1 MKALEILK
9 RIYINNPDTR
19 FQRNN
24 IDINFTI
31 HDFSNVNEAIKELEE
46 KLNVANKVICMQCE
60 NQAEMGNT
68 IDNYEKQIKNLTNTL
83 IAETEH
89 KNRVKRRLA
98 LSSQLRNDIYI
109 SHMKDLDIKNKKIF
123 NYRIVCLSLL
133 FVINALIAGYFL

>member
-1 MKALEILK
+1 MKNTFKKLRQEK
-9 RIYINNPDTR
+9 RLI
-19 FQRNN
+19 Q
-24 IDINFTI
+24 
-31 HDFSNVNEAIKELEE
+31 E

-83 IAETEH
+83 IAKTKQ

-98 LSSQLRNDIYI
+98 SSSQLRNDIYI
-109 SHMKDLDIKNKKIF
+109 SYMKDLDIKNKKIF

-133 FVINALIAGYFL
+133 FVINALIAGYFLWA

>member
-1 MKALEILK
+1 MKNTFKKLRQEK
-9 RIYINNPDTR
+9 RLI
-19 FQRNN
+19 Q
-24 IDINFTI
+24 
-31 HDFSNVNEAIKELEE
+31 E

-83 IAETEH
+83 IAETKY

-109 SHMKDLDIKNKKIF
+109 SYMKDLDIKNKKIF
-123 NYRIVCLSLL
+123 NYRILCLSLL
-133 FVINALIAGYFL
+133 FVINVLIAGYFL